1 MVTIEEKN
9 KIKKAMDSMPLKI
22 VLSNLCD
29 KTYIYKK
36 TVISKIIMKDKMM
49 YQVERFTDK
58 QAFHENIGIG
68 ELEDTV
74 FELFS
79 EKYRQMNVFCEDV
92 SYDFKVSKKG
102 KLLSKKTLL
111 NNCDTNNKKEHET
124 GNLSKTSSHNRKKNY
139 ILQEGT
145 VIPPLVDLGIF
156 TKEGKVVRSM
166 YDKFKQI
173 NRFIE
178 LVDDVIKKYDNGDK
192 VFNIIDFGCG
202 KSYLTFILY
211 YYLVEIKGM
220 KVNIT
225 GLDLKEDVI
234 RKCICNRHGHQY
246 CIPNEAVEKATSVL
260 INAQII
266 DKNSS
271 VGLLVNN
278 NMLNN
283 KFADFEHLYD
293 TILMLIG
300 SIKGIG
306 PLTVYDTAKRIG
318 HLLNPPIY
326 PEMYVYLS
334 SGALEGAKGLLGR
347 NDLKF
352 REPICIFAPYF
363 GSLPSIFIEDIL
375 CVYKDSFKAAPP
387 YNLSKKMCLRSV
399 KIEMVDRI

>member
-1 MVTIEEKN
+1 MMTHANGCSPLLKEIINDYLFSLSSFPFGCEGSCAPGTMIEE
-9 KIKKAMDSMPLKI
+9 
-22 VLSNLCD
+22 
-29 KTYIYKK
+29 
-36 TVISKIIMKDKMM
+36 
-49 YQVERFTDK
+49 
-58 QAFHENIGIG
+58 
-68 ELEDTV
+68 
-74 FELFS
+74 
-79 EKYRQMNVFCEDV
+79 MN
-92 SYDFKVSKKG
+92 
-102 KLLSKKTLL
+102 
-111 NNCDTNNKKEHET
+111 
-124 GNLSKTSSHNRKKNY
+124 
-139 ILQEGT
+139 
-145 VIPPLVDLGIF
+145 
-156 TKEGKVVRSM
+156 
-166 YDKFKQI
+166 
-173 NRFIE
+173 
-178 LVDDVIKKYDNGDK
+178 
-192 VFNIIDFGCG
+192 
-202 KSYLTFILY
+202 
-211 YYLVEIKGM
+211 EIKQLYQAGT
-220 KVNIT
+220 NI
-225 GLDLKEDVI
+225 EDVI

-260 INAQII
+260 LNAQII

-271 VGLLVNN
+271 VGPLVNN

-306 PLTVYDTAKRIG
+306 PLTVYDTTKRIG